1 MVLRGKGFDLI
12 AASSIIH
19 SMLSILI
26 TAFREA
32 GTVGRAIERFLPQ
45 LSPEA
50 EILVAS
56 PDPETIKVVD
66 NYAAC
71 YPAVLHVADPQRG
84 KPTAVNAGLKA
95 ARGETVVLSDGD
107 VAVDE
112 NALAPLL
119 APFDDSQVGGERAS
133 TQHQPEGHV
142 AGVLVASARRG
153 DSPDEAG
160 A

>member
-1 MVLRGKGFDLI
+1 
-12 AASSIIH
+12 
-19 SMLSILI
+19 MLSILI

-119 APFDDSQVGGERAS
+119 APFDDSQVGG
-133 TQHQPEGHV
+133 G
-142 AGVLVASARRG
+142 AGIHSASARGTRCWGTGRICSSRG
-153 DSPDEAG
+153 FTR
-160 A
+160 

>member
-1 MVLRGKGFDLI
+1 
-12 AASSIIH
+12 
-19 SMLSILI
+19 MLSILI

-45 LSPEA
+45 LPPEA

-119 APFDDSQVGGERAS
+119 APFDDPQVGGGS
-133 TQHQPEGHV
+133 GHPLSISPRDTLL
-142 AGVLVASARRG
+142 GVLVASARRG